1 MYDIFLKLNG
11 YFYLEYYRTKTD
23 NASTFVI
30 VYFKITMSRR
40 MTEFSREPYIFV
52 FAVMQRL
59 YMITKNAH
67 RTSC

>member
-1 MYDIFLKLNG
+1 MYDIFSELNA

-30 VYFKITMSRR
+30 VYFRISMSRR
-40 MTEFSREPYIFV
+40 MTELSRKSYI
-52 FAVMQRL
+52 FAVMKGL
-59 YMITKNAH
+59 YTTTKNTH

>member
-30 VYFKITMSRR
+30 VYFRITMSRR
-40 MTEFSREPYIFV
+40 MTELSREPYI